1 MKKLLLAMVCLMA
14 LGVAAPASAADMPVK
29 AAPPPP
35 VAPIYN
41 WTGLYVGG
49 HAGYSWGRWG
59 GDLTFDPGTGPLA
72 GIFDPS
78 HRTIDTNG
86 WLAGGQIGFNYQ
98 VNSLVFGLE
107 ADASWTNLK
116 GSGNFNT
123 IPGDVNWAIQ
133 NRLDWFG
140 TVRGRAGVAVNN
152 FLLYG
157 TAGIAFGQTKADEL
171 VTNIIPCC
179 LVTAVGS
186 ANENHIGWTA
196 GAGVEW
202 MYSRNWSVKAE
213 YLYTDLGSAD
223 YRFVGRNLA
232 AGTPHTTDSFPADL
246 TFHTVRV
253 GVNYKFDWAGPL
265 VGRY

>member
-1 MKKLLLAMVCLMA
+1 MKKLLLAIVCPMA

-35 VAPIYN
+35 VAPIYT

-78 HRTIDTNG
+78 HRTIDANG

-98 VNSLVFGLE
+98 VNSFVFGLE

-116 GSGNFNT
+116 GSGSFNT
-123 IPGDVNWAIQ
+123 ADGFMNWAIQ

-140 TVRGRAGVAVNN
+140 TVRGRAGFAVNN
-152 FLLYG
+152 ILLYG
-157 TAGIAFGQTKADEL
+157 TAGVAYGQTSADQ
-171 VTNIIPCC
+171 VASVIPCC
-179 LVTAVGS
+179 LVTAVS
-186 ANENHIGWTA
+186 SVNENHIGWTA

-223 YRFVGRNLA
+223 YRFIGRTFV
-232 AGTPHTTDSFPADL
+232 GTPHTTDSFPADL

-253 GVNYKFDWAGPL
+253 GVNYKFDWAGPV